1 MIAPFMQG
9 FLLLGI
15 VYWYSKGIFNLIND
29 YYRTEFNR
37 QLKSEQTEKPPD
49 GNYETPIN
57 YQLVD
62 IEDLLRINAANISE
76 TMEVVTNFE
85 QTLIDINRFCLK
97 RNDIDEFLDIIWKAS
112 DLFETKKLST
122 STCWSNENNT

>member
-1 MIAPFMQG
+1 MVAPFMQG

-15 VYWYSKGIFNLIND
+15 LYWYSKGIFNLIND

-37 QLKSEQTEKPPD
+37 QLKSEQEKPSD

-57 YQLVD
+57 YQLID
-62 IEDLLRINAANISE
+62 IDDLLRINAANISE

-97 RNDIDEFLDIIWKAS
+97 RNNIEEFLDIIWKVG
-112 DLFETKKLST
+112 TKDESHKFS
-122 STCWSNENNT
+122 SSMCWLYENNT